1 MDLIKGRKNSAEE
14 HSTVTEDL
22 EEVKVQIQAMLQK
35 VYSKAYNQSLIT
47 ICPLPPPPPTHTHK
61 SLVCHCS

>member
-22 EEVKVQIQAMLQK
+22 EEVKVQIQAILQK

-47 ICPLPPPPPTHTHK
+47 ICPLPPPPPTHT
-61 SLVCHCS
+61 